1 MYLKSIVV
9 NGFKSFAEK
18 VNIDLSNKVNVV
30 VGPNGSG
37 KSNVVDAISWVLGTQ
52 SPGTLRTNKMEDVIF
67 AGTEKLA
74 EKGFAEVYLNFVVD
88 PEKFNGSEEI
98 SIGRKLFRDGA
109 SEYFMNGLNCR
120 LLDIQEFL
128 SDLGIGK
135 QQHTIIS
142 QGQIAEILNSK
153 PEDHRVTIEEA
164 AGILPFKL
172 KKDKALRRI
181 ESGDKEIKRAK
192 DVLREINKQLKP
204 LKIQAEQAQAHET
217 LSKSLLEN
225 KTNINILKYK
235 IFNEKEVG
243 ISNEL
248 QTTIE
253 HLEEVN
259 KSTDEAKSLKTNLTS
274 ELGQGVS
281 VSSLFKDYSN
291 KLSTKSEQVKSVAQ
305 IATERLDNLERES
318 IREEKRLIELQN
330 KVLTNTLTIN
340 DLSNKLISKKD
351 NLTNLN
357 QNLEYLN
364 AQLNEN
370 NKNQSA
376 SLEVNEAILEK
387 DLDYLKGIISKLEVN
402 ITDSEHEYQKWDKDK
417 IVSSELLDS
426 HSSLISKKI
435 ILKSSFSKVRKNIN
449 SIFDRE
455 LEVTRNNLDK
465 IKLEYKNNV
474 DILNSKV
481 EQQES
486 ISNNSSYKDE
496 LKIQEVSLRQK
507 LKQLEDEI
515 TSISNQLVSAAEQ
528 IKFLTN
534 ENSDLQ
540 LTIDEIHY
548 APDHNYK
555 TDLENIIDKS
565 TTLIS
570 ILNKSSES
578 MLLQAN
584 VYEQKHGNKNIK
596 ITELDNQIEN
606 LNKNYLSLNEQK
618 GNLSIKK
625 AEYSSEK
632 AHYYSTLI
640 NMYGVETEVIDSFIT
655 SQHSQNEIENEIRT
669 IEQKLENIGVVN
681 YLAKTDYE
689 QLDTRQQEISNS
701 IEDLTSSKK
710 ELLVHIKEIE
720 DEIEFRIDSS
730 FNSISLH
737 FTEIFEQLFP
747 GGKGSLELTN
757 KENLLETGIEINVQP
772 KGKKV
777 KKLSLLSG
785 GERSLAAIAFLFAI
799 FKSFPS
805 PFYILDEVEAALD
818 DANLH
823 RMINLLNYV
832 KDDAQ
837 FIIVTHQQQ
846 TMHAGDILYGVTMEP
861 GSGSRIFI
869 KTKSEFESLIANE
882 VNKDEW
888 KWYKT
893 SKTCR
898 RNC

>member
-9 NGFKSFAEK
+9 NGFKSFAER

-52 SPGTLRTNKMEDVIF
+52 SPGALRTNKMEDVIF
-67 AGTEKLA
+67 AGTEKLS

-88 PEKFNGSEEI
+88 ADKFNGSEEI
-98 SIGRKLFRDGA
+98 SIGRKLYRDGA

-153 PEDHRVTIEEA
+153 PEDHRITIEEA

-204 LKIQAEQAQAHET
+204 LKIQAEQAQAHES
-217 LSKSLLEN
+217 LNVSLLEH
-225 KTNINILKYK
+225 KTNLNMLKYT
-235 IFNEKEVG
+235 IFDNKEKD
-243 ISNEL
+243 ISIQLDEI
-248 QTTIE
+248 T
-253 HLEEVN
+253 N
-259 KSTDEAKSLKTNLTS
+259 KLKNVVSATEDAKKLKSNLTS

-281 VSSLFKDYSN
+281 ISSLFKDYSN

-318 IREEKRLIELQN
+318 IREEQRLSDLQN
-330 KVLTNTLTIN
+330 KVLANTLTIN
-340 DLSNKLISKKD
+340 DLSNKLITRKD
-351 NLTNLN
+351 TLTDLN
-357 QNLEYLN
+357 QNLESLN
-364 AQLNEN
+364 KQINEN

-387 DLDYLKGIISKLEVN
+387 DLDYLKDIVSKLEVN
-402 ITDSEHEYQKWDKDK
+402 LSASEETFNKWQQDKESTK
-417 IVSSELLDS
+417 SLLEK
-426 HSSLISKKI
+426 HNSLISNKFT
-435 ILKSSFSKVRKNIN
+435 LKSSFSKVRKNIN
-449 SIFDRE
+449 SIIDRE
-455 LEVTRNNLDK
+455 VDTTKDNLDVL
-465 IKLEYKNNV
+465 KLEYNKKL
-474 DILNSKV
+474 DILNSKID
-481 EQQES
+481 QQNI
-486 ISNNSSYKDE
+486 ISNNTSYKEE
-496 LKIQEVSLRQK
+496 LKNQEVSLRAK
-507 LKQLEDEI
+507 LKSLEDEI
-515 TSISNQLVSAAEQ
+515 TSRSNQLVSAAEQ

-548 APDHNYK
+548 APDTDYK
-555 TDLENIIDKS
+555 NELENIIAES
-565 TTLIS
+565 TKLIQ
-570 ILNKSSES
+570 ILNTSSES
-578 MLLQAN
+578 MLSQADL
-584 VYEQKHGNKNIK
+584 YEQKHGNKNSK
-596 ITELDNQIEN
+596 ISELDDEIES
-606 LNKNYLSLNEQK
+606 LNKTYISLNDEK
-618 GNLSIKK
+618 SNLSIQK

-632 AHYYSTLI
+632 AHHYSTLV
-640 NMYGVETEVIDSFIT
+640 NMYGIELRQIQGFDPEL
-655 SQHSQNEIENEIRT
+655 HNQNEMENDIRSIEEQ
-669 IEQKLENIGVVN
+669 IEKIGVVN

-689 QLDTRQQEISNS
+689 QLDARHQEISAS
-701 IEDLTSSKK
+701 IEDLTTSKK
-710 ELLVHIKEIE
+710 ELLLHIKEIE

-730 FNSISLH
+730 FNSISVH
-737 FTEIFEQLFP
+737 FAEIFEQLFP

-869 KTKSEFESLIANE
+869 KTKSEFENLIANE
-882 VNKDEW
+882 SNIDE
-888 KWYKT
+888 
-893 SKTCR
+893 
-898 RNC
+898 

>member
-52 SPGTLRTNKMEDVIF
+52 SPGALRTNKMEDVIF
-67 AGTEKLA
+67 AGTEKLS
-74 EKGFAEVYLNFVVD
+74 EKGFAEVYLNFVVN

-98 SIGRKLFRDGA
+98 SIGRKLYRDGA

-181 ESGDKEIKRAK
+181 ESGEKEIKRAK

-204 LKIQAEQAQAHET
+204 LKIQAEQAQAHES
-217 LSKSLLEN
+217 LNASLLE
-225 KTNINILKYK
+225 
-235 IFNEKEVG
+235 
-243 ISNEL
+243 S
-248 QTTIE
+248 
-253 HLEEVN
+253 
-259 KSTDEAKSLKTNLTS
+259 KTNLNLLKYTNFNAKENDS
-274 ELGQGVS
+274 INELKIISEKLDNISKSNNDAKTLKSNLTKELGQGVS
-281 VSSLFKDYSN
+281 VSSLFKDHSN
-291 KLSTKSEQVKSVAQ
+291 KLSTKSEQIKSVAQ
-305 IATERLDNLERES
+305 IATERLDNLNRET
-318 IREEKRLIELQN
+318 IREEKRLTDLQN

-340 DLSNKLISKKD
+340 DLSNKLILKK
-351 NLTNLN
+351 NTLTNLN
-357 QNLEYLN
+357 KSLEHLN
-364 AQLNEN
+364 KQINEN

-387 DLDYLKGIISKLEVN
+387 DLDYLKGIINKLETSLLTSEGDLNKWENDRNSTQEAV
-402 ITDSEHEYQKWDKDK
+402 DSFSK
-417 IVSSELLDS
+417 
-426 HSSLISKKI
+426 LISKKI
-435 ILKSSFSKVRKNIN
+435 LLKNSFSKVRKNIN
-449 SIFDRE
+449 LIVNRE
-455 LEVTRNNLDK
+455 LDVTKENLDILK
-465 IKLEYKNNV
+465 SEYKSNV
-474 DILNSKV
+474 DILNSKI
-481 EQQES
+481 EQQNI
-486 ISNNSSYKDE
+486 ISNNSSYKEE
-496 LKIQEVSLRQK
+496 LKNQEIILRKNLNSL
-507 LKQLEDEI
+507 EEEI
-515 TSISNQLVSAAEQ
+515 TSRSNQLVSAAEQ

-534 ENSDLQ
+534 ENSELQ
-540 LTIDEIHY
+540 ITIDEIHY
-548 APDHNYK
+548 APNNDYK
-555 TDLENIIDKS
+555 SELETIISNS
-565 TTLIS
+565 TALIKV
-570 ILNKSSES
+570 LNQSAQS
-578 MLLQAN
+578 MLLQAD
-584 VYEQKHGNKNIK
+584 VYEQKHGNKNSRI
-596 ITELDNQIEN
+596 IQLDNEIEQFN
-606 LNKNYLSLNEQK
+606 NSYLLLNEQK
-618 GNLSIKK
+618 GNISIKN

-632 AHYYSTLI
+632 AHYYSSLK
-640 NMYGVETEVIDSFIT
+640 NMYGVESNDIDSFNSDLY
-655 SQHSQNEIENEIRT
+655 SQEELENEIKI
-669 IEQKLENIGVVN
+669 IEKKLEDIGVVN
-681 YLAKTDYE
+681 YLAKTDFD
-689 QLDTRQQEISNS
+689 QLNTRHQDISVS
-701 IEDLTSSKK
+701 IEDLTTSKK
-710 ELLVHIKEIE
+710 ELLTHIKEIE

-730 FNSISLH
+730 FNSISVH
-737 FTEIFEQLFP
+737 FGEIFEQLFP

-832 KDDAQ
+832 RDDAQ

-846 TMHAGDILYGVTMEP
+846 TMHAGDVLYGVTMEP

-869 KTKSEFESLIANE
+869 KTKSEFENLISNE
-882 VNKDEW
+882 GKNNE
-888 KWYKT
+888 
-893 SKTCR
+893 
-898 RNC
+898 

>member
-9 NGFKSFAEK
+9 NGFKSFAER

-52 SPGTLRTNKMEDVIF
+52 SPGALRTNKMEDVIF
-67 AGTEKLA
+67 AGTEKLS

-88 PEKFNGSEEI
+88 ADKFNGSEEI
-98 SIGRKLFRDGA
+98 SIGRKLYRDGA

-153 PEDHRVTIEEA
+153 PEDHRITIEEA

-204 LKIQAEQAQAHET
+204 LKIQAEQAQEHES
-217 LSKSLLEN
+217 LNVSLLEH
-225 KTNINILKYK
+225 KTNLNMLKYT
-235 IFNEKEVG
+235 IFDNKEKD
-243 ISNEL
+243 ISIQLDEI
-248 QTTIE
+248 T
-253 HLEEVN
+253 N
-259 KSTDEAKSLKTNLTS
+259 KLKNVVSATEAAKKLKSNLTS

-281 VSSLFKDYSN
+281 ISSLFKDYSN

-318 IREEKRLIELQN
+318 IREEQRLSDLQN
-330 KVLTNTLTIN
+330 KVLANTLTIN
-340 DLSNKLISKKD
+340 DLSNKLITRKD
-351 NLTNLN
+351 TLTDLN
-357 QNLEYLN
+357 QNLESLN
-364 AQLNEN
+364 KQINEN

-387 DLDYLKGIISKLEVN
+387 DLDYLKDIVSKLEVN
-402 ITDSEHEYQKWDKDK
+402 LSASEETFNKWQQDKESTK
-417 IVSSELLDS
+417 SLLEK
-426 HSSLISKKI
+426 HNSLISNKFT
-435 ILKSSFSKVRKNIN
+435 LKSSFSKVRKNIN
-449 SIFDRE
+449 SIIDRE
-455 LEVTRNNLDK
+455 VDTTKDNLDVL
-465 IKLEYKNNV
+465 KLEYNKKL
-474 DILNSKV
+474 DILNSKID
-481 EQQES
+481 QQNI
-486 ISNNSSYKDE
+486 ISNNTSYKEE
-496 LKIQEVSLRQK
+496 LKNQEVSLRAK
-507 LKQLEDEI
+507 LKSLEDDI
-515 TSISNQLVSAAEQ
+515 TSRSNQLVSAAEQ

-548 APDHNYK
+548 APDTDYK
-555 TDLENIIDKS
+555 NELENIIAES
-565 TTLIS
+565 TKLIQ
-570 ILNKSSES
+570 ILNTSSES
-578 MLLQAN
+578 MLSQADL
-584 VYEQKHGNKNIK
+584 YEQKHGNKNSK
-596 ITELDNQIEN
+596 ISELDDEIES
-606 LNKNYLSLNEQK
+606 LNKTYISLNDEK
-618 GNLSIKK
+618 SNLSIQK

-632 AHYYSTLI
+632 AHHYSTLV
-640 NMYGVETEVIDSFIT
+640 NMYGIEMRQIQGFDPEL
-655 SQHSQNEIENEIRT
+655 HNQNEMENDIRSIEEQ
-669 IEQKLENIGVVN
+669 IEKIGVVN

-689 QLDTRQQEISNS
+689 QLDARHQEISAS

-710 ELLVHIKEIE
+710 ELLLHIKEIE

-730 FNSISLH
+730 FNSISVH
-737 FTEIFEQLFP
+737 FAEIFEQLFP

-869 KTKSEFESLIANE
+869 KTKSEFENLIANE
-882 VNKDEW
+882 SNIDE
-888 KWYKT
+888 
-893 SKTCR
+893 
-898 RNC
+898 

>member
-52 SPGTLRTNKMEDVIF
+52 SPGALRTNKMEDVIF
-67 AGTEKLA
+67 AGTEKLS

-98 SIGRKLFRDGA
+98 SIGRKLYRDGA

-181 ESGDKEIKRAK
+181 ESGEKEIKRAK

-204 LKIQAEQAQAHET
+204 LKIQAEQAQEHES
-217 LSKSLLEN
+217 LNASLLD
-225 KTNINILKYK
+225 
-235 IFNEKEVG
+235 
-243 ISNEL
+243 S
-248 QTTIE
+248 
-253 HLEEVN
+253 
-259 KSTDEAKSLKTNLTS
+259 KTNLNLLKYNNFNTKENES
-274 ELGQGVS
+274 INKLTTISEKLDDISKSSNEAKALKSNLTKELGQGVS
-281 VSSLFKDYSN
+281 VSSLFKDHSN
-291 KLSTKSEQVKSVAQ
+291 KLTTKSEQIKSVAQ
-305 IATERLDNLERES
+305 IATERLDNLNRET
-318 IREEKRLIELQN
+318 IREEKRLTDLQN
-330 KVLTNTLTIN
+330 KVLSNTLTIN
-340 DLSNKLISKKD
+340 DLSNKLILKK
-351 NLTNLN
+351 NTLTDLN
-357 QNLEYLN
+357 KRLDHLN
-364 AQLNEN
+364 KQINEN

-387 DLDYLKGIISKLEVN
+387 DLDYLKGIVNKLETN
-402 ITDSEHEYQKWDKDK
+402 LLTSEGDLNKWENDRNSTQESMDSFSK
-417 IVSSELLDS
+417 
-426 HSSLISKKI
+426 LISKKI
-435 ILKSSFSKVRKNIN
+435 LLKNSFSKVRKNIN
-449 SIFDRE
+449 LIVNRE
-455 LEVTRNNLDK
+455 VDVTKENLDILK
-465 IKLEYKNNV
+465 AEYKSNV
-474 DILNSKV
+474 DILNSKI
-481 EQQES
+481 EQQNI
-486 ISNNSSYKDE
+486 ISNNSSYKEE
-496 LKIQEVSLRQK
+496 LKNQEIILRKNLNSL
-507 LKQLEDEI
+507 EEEI
-515 TSISNQLVSAAEQ
+515 TSRSNQLVSAAEQ

-534 ENSDLQ
+534 ENSELQ
-540 LTIDEIHY
+540 ITIDDIHY
-548 APDHNYK
+548 APNNDYK
-555 TDLENIIDKS
+555 SELESIISKS
-565 TTLIS
+565 TSLIKV
-570 ILNKSSES
+570 LNKSAHS
-578 MLLQAN
+578 MLLQAD
-584 VYEQKHGNKNIK
+584 VYEQKHGNKNSRI
-596 ITELDNQIEN
+596 IELDNEIEKY
-606 LNKNYLSLNEQK
+606 NKSYLLLNEEK
-618 GNLSIKK
+618 GNISIKN

-632 AHYYSTLI
+632 AHYYSSLKNI
-640 NMYGVETEVIDSFIT
+640 YGVESNDIDSFNSDLY
-655 SQHSQNEIENEIRT
+655 SQDELENEIKI
-669 IEQKLENIGVVN
+669 IENKLENIGVVN
-681 YLAKTDYE
+681 YLAKTDFE
-689 QLDTRQQEISNS
+689 QLNTRHQDISVS
-701 IEDLTSSKK
+701 IEDLTTSKK
-710 ELLVHIKEIE
+710 ELLTHIKEIE

-730 FNSISLH
+730 FNSISVH
-737 FTEIFEQLFP
+737 FGEIFEQLFP

-832 KDDAQ
+832 RDDAQ

-846 TMHAGDILYGVTMEP
+846 TMHAGDVLYGVTMEP

-869 KTKSEFESLIANE
+869 KTKSEFENLISNE
-882 VNKDEW
+882 GKKNE
-888 KWYKT
+888 
-893 SKTCR
+893 
-898 RNC
+898 

>member
-402 ITDSEHEYQKWDKDK
+402 ITDSEYEYQKWDKDK

-640 NMYGVETEVIDSFIT
+640 NMYGVETEVIDSFIP

-882 VNKDEW
+882 VNKDE
-888 KWYKT
+888 
-893 SKTCR
+893 
-898 RNC
+898 

>member
-1 MYLKSIVV
+1 V

-18 VNIDLSNKVNVV
+18 VNIELSNKVNVV

-235 IFNEKEVG
+235 IFKEKETG
-243 ISNEL
+243 ISSEL
-248 QTTIE
+248 QTTIKD
-253 HLEEVN
+253 LEEVN

-318 IREEKRLIELQN
+318 IRQEKRLSDLQN

-364 AQLNEN
+364 VQLNEN

-387 DLDYLKGIISKLEVN
+387 DLDYLKRIISKLEVN
-402 ITDSEHEYQKWDKDK
+402 ITDRENEYQKWDKDK

-435 ILKSSFSKVRKNIN
+435 ILKSSFSKVRKNIS

-496 LKIQEVSLRQK
+496 LKNQEVSLRQN

-555 TDLENIIDKS
+555 TELENIIDKS

-606 LNKNYLSLNEQK
+606 LNKKYLSLNEQK

-640 NMYGVETEVIDSFIT
+640 NMYGVETEVIDSFIS
-655 SQHSQNEIENEIRT
+655 SQYSQNEIENEIRT

-689 QLDTRQQEISNS
+689 QLDTRHQEISNS

-882 VNKDEW
+882 VNKDE
-888 KWYKT
+888 
-893 SKTCR
+893 
-898 RNC
+898 

>member
-52 SPGTLRTNKMEDVIF
+52 SPGALRTNKMEDVIF
-67 AGTEKLA
+67 AGTEKLS

-98 SIGRKLFRDGA
+98 SIGRKLYRDGA

-181 ESGDKEIKRAK
+181 ESGEKEIKRAK

-204 LKIQAEQAQAHET
+204 LKIQAEQAQEHES
-217 LSKSLLEN
+217 LNASLLE
-225 KTNINILKYK
+225 
-235 IFNEKEVG
+235 
-243 ISNEL
+243 S
-248 QTTIE
+248 
-253 HLEEVN
+253 
-259 KSTDEAKSLKTNLTS
+259 KTNLNLLKYENFNTKENES
-274 ELGQGVS
+274 INKLTTISEKLDDISKSSNEAKALKSNLTKELGQGVS
-281 VSSLFKDYSN
+281 VSSLFKDHSN
-291 KLSTKSEQVKSVAQ
+291 KLTTKSEQIKSVAQ
-305 IATERLDNLERES
+305 IATERLDNLNRET
-318 IREEKRLIELQN
+318 IREEKRLSDLQN

-340 DLSNKLISKKD
+340 DLSNKLILKK
-351 NLTNLN
+351 NSLTDLNKSLENLN
-357 QNLEYLN
+357 KQI
-364 AQLNEN
+364 NEN

-387 DLDYLKGIISKLEVN
+387 DLDYLKGIVNKLETN
-402 ITDSEHEYQKWDKDK
+402 LLTSEGDLNKWENDRNSTQESMDSFSK
-417 IVSSELLDS
+417 
-426 HSSLISKKI
+426 LISKKI
-435 ILKSSFSKVRKNIN
+435 LLKNSFSKVRKNIN
-449 SIFDRE
+449 LIVNRE
-455 LEVTRNNLDK
+455 VDATKENLDILK
-465 IKLEYKNNV
+465 SEYKSNV
-474 DILNSKV
+474 DILNSKI
-481 EQQES
+481 EQQNI
-486 ISNNSSYKDE
+486 ISNNSSYKEE
-496 LKIQEVSLRQK
+496 LKNQEIILRKNLNSL
-507 LKQLEDEI
+507 EEEI
-515 TSISNQLVSAAEQ
+515 TSRSNQLVSAAEQ

-534 ENSDLQ
+534 ENSELQ
-540 LTIDEIHY
+540 ITIDDIHY
-548 APDHNYK
+548 APNNDYK
-555 TDLENIIDKS
+555 SELESIISKS
-565 TTLIS
+565 TSLIKV
-570 ILNKSSES
+570 LNKSAHS
-578 MLLQAN
+578 MLLQAD
-584 VYEQKHGNKNIK
+584 VYEQKHGNKNSRI
-596 ITELDNQIEN
+596 IELDNEIEEY
-606 LNKNYLSLNEQK
+606 NKSYILLNEEK
-618 GNLSIKK
+618 GNISIKN

-632 AHYYSTLI
+632 AHYYSSLKNI
-640 NMYGVETEVIDSFIT
+640 YGVENNDIDSFNSDLY
-655 SQHSQNEIENEIRT
+655 SQDELENEIKI
-669 IEQKLENIGVVN
+669 IENKLENIGVVN
-681 YLAKTDYE
+681 YLAKTDFE
-689 QLDTRQQEISNS
+689 QLNTRHQDISVS
-701 IEDLTSSKK
+701 IEDLTTSKK
-710 ELLVHIKEIE
+710 ELLTHIKEIE

-730 FNSISLH
+730 FNSISVH
-737 FTEIFEQLFP
+737 FGEIFEQLFP

-832 KDDAQ
+832 RDDAQ

-846 TMHAGDILYGVTMEP
+846 TMHAGDVLYGVTMEP

-869 KTKSEFESLIANE
+869 KTKSEFENLISNE
-882 VNKDEW
+882 GKKNE
-888 KWYKT
+888 
-893 SKTCR
+893 
-898 RNC
+898 

>member
-18 VNIDLSNKVNVV
+18 VSIDLSNKVNVV

-402 ITDSEHEYQKWDKDK
+402 ITDSEYEYQKWDKDK

-515 TSISNQLVSAAEQ
+515 TSISNQLVSSAEQ

-869 KTKSEFESLIANE
+869 KTKSEFESLIANA
-882 VNKDEW
+882 VNKDE
-888 KWYKT
+888 
-893 SKTCR
+893 
-898 RNC
+898 

>member
-1 MYLKSIVV
+1 V

-402 ITDSEHEYQKWDKDK
+402 ITDSEYEYQKWDKDK

-882 VNKDEW
+882 VNKDE
-888 KWYKT
+888 
-893 SKTCR
+893 
-898 RNC
+898 

>member
-9 NGFKSFAEK
+9 NGFKSFAER

-52 SPGTLRTNKMEDVIF
+52 SPGALRTNKMEDVIF
-67 AGTEKLA
+67 AGTEKLS

-88 PEKFNGSEEI
+88 ADKFNGSEEI
-98 SIGRKLFRDGA
+98 SIGRKLYRDGA

-153 PEDHRVTIEEA
+153 PEDHRITIEEA

-204 LKIQAEQAQAHET
+204 LKIQAEQAQAHES
-217 LSKSLLEN
+217 LNVSLLEH
-225 KTNINILKYK
+225 KTNLNMLKYT
-235 IFNEKEVG
+235 IFDNKEKD
-243 ISNEL
+243 ISIQLDEI
-248 QTTIE
+248 T
-253 HLEEVN
+253 N
-259 KSTDEAKSLKTNLTS
+259 KLKNVVSATEAAKKLKSNLTS

-281 VSSLFKDYSN
+281 ISSLFKDYSN

-318 IREEKRLIELQN
+318 IREEQRLSDLQN
-330 KVLTNTLTIN
+330 KVLANTLTIN
-340 DLSNKLISKKD
+340 DLSNKLITRKD
-351 NLTNLN
+351 TLTDLN
-357 QNLEYLN
+357 QNLESLN
-364 AQLNEN
+364 KQINEN

-387 DLDYLKGIISKLEVN
+387 DLDYLKDIVSKLEVN
-402 ITDSEHEYQKWDKDK
+402 LSASEETFKKWQQDKESTK
-417 IVSSELLDS
+417 SLLEK
-426 HSSLISKKI
+426 HNSLISNKFT
-435 ILKSSFSKVRKNIN
+435 LKSSFSKVRKNIN
-449 SIFDRE
+449 SIIDRE
-455 LEVTRNNLDK
+455 VDTTKINLDVL
-465 IKLEYKNNV
+465 KLEYNKKL
-474 DILNSKV
+474 DILNSKID
-481 EQQES
+481 QQNI
-486 ISNNSSYKDE
+486 ISNNTSYKEE
-496 LKIQEVSLRQK
+496 LKNQEVSLRAK
-507 LKQLEDEI
+507 LKSLEDDI
-515 TSISNQLVSAAEQ
+515 TSRSNQLVSAAEQ

-548 APDHNYK
+548 APDTDYK
-555 TDLENIIDKS
+555 NELENIIAES
-565 TTLIS
+565 TKLIQ
-570 ILNKSSES
+570 ILNTSSES
-578 MLLQAN
+578 MLSQAN
-584 VYEQKHGNKNIK
+584 LYEQKHGNKNSK
-596 ITELDNQIEN
+596 ISELDDEIES
-606 LNKNYLSLNEQK
+606 LNKTYISLNDEK
-618 GNLSIKK
+618 SNLSIQK

-632 AHYYSTLI
+632 AHHYSTLV
-640 NMYGVETEVIDSFIT
+640 NMYGIEMRQIQGFDPEL
-655 SQHSQNEIENEIRT
+655 HNQNEMENDIRSIEEQ
-669 IEQKLENIGVVN
+669 IEKIGVVN

-689 QLDTRQQEISNS
+689 QLDARHQEISAS

-710 ELLVHIKEIE
+710 ELLLHIKEIE

-730 FNSISLH
+730 FNSISVH
-737 FTEIFEQLFP
+737 FAEIFEQLFP

-869 KTKSEFESLIANE
+869 KTKSEFENLIANE
-882 VNKDEW
+882 SNIDE
-888 KWYKT
+888 
-893 SKTCR
+893 
-898 RNC
+898 

>member
-153 PEDHRVTIEEA
+153 PEDHRITIEEA

-217 LSKSLLEN
+217 LSGSLLEN

-235 IFNEKEVG
+235 IFNEKETG

-248 QTTIE
+248 KTTIE
-253 HLEEVN
+253 QLEEVN

-364 AQLNEN
+364 VQLNEN

-387 DLDYLKGIISKLEVN
+387 DLDYLKGIISKLELN
-402 ITDSEHEYQKWDKDK
+402 ITDSENEFQKWDKDK
-417 IVSSELLDS
+417 ILNSELLDS

-435 ILKSSFSKVRKNIN
+435 ILKGSFSKVRKNIT

-455 LEVTRNNLDK
+455 IEVTKKNLEK

-481 EQQES
+481 EQQNS

-555 TDLENIIDKS
+555 TELENIIDKS

-570 ILNKSSES
+570 ILNKSAES

-596 ITELDNQIEN
+596 ITELDSQIEN

-640 NMYGVETEVIDSFIT
+640 NMYGVETEVIDTFIP

-689 QLDTRQQEISNS
+689 QLDTRHQEITNS

-730 FNSISLH
+730 FNSISIH

-882 VNKDEW
+882 VNKDE
-888 KWYKT
+888 
-893 SKTCR
+893 
-898 RNC
+898 

>member
-555 TDLENIIDKS
+555 TELENIIDKS

-689 QLDTRQQEISNS
+689 QLDTRHQEITNS

-882 VNKDEW
+882 VNKDE
-888 KWYKT
+888 
-893 SKTCR
+893 
-898 RNC
+898 

>member
-235 IFNEKEVG
+235 IFKEKETG
-243 ISNEL
+243 ISSEL
-248 QTTIE
+248 QTTIKD
-253 HLEEVN
+253 LEEVN

-318 IREEKRLIELQN
+318 IRQEKRLSDLQN

-364 AQLNEN
+364 VQLNEN

-387 DLDYLKGIISKLEVN
+387 DLDYLKRIISKLEVN
-402 ITDSEHEYQKWDKDK
+402 ITDRENEYQKWDKDK

-435 ILKSSFSKVRKNIN
+435 ILKSSFSKVRKNIT

-496 LKIQEVSLRQK
+496 LKNQEVSLRQN

-515 TSISNQLVSAAEQ
+515 TAISNQLVSAAEQ

-555 TDLENIIDKS
+555 TELENIIDKS

-606 LNKNYLSLNEQK
+606 LNKKYLSLNEQK

-640 NMYGVETEVIDSFIT
+640 NMYGVETEVIDSFIS
-655 SQHSQNEIENEIRT
+655 SQYSQNEVENEIRT

-689 QLDTRQQEISNS
+689 QLDTRHQEISNS

-882 VNKDEW
+882 VNKDE
-888 KWYKT
+888 
-893 SKTCR
+893 
-898 RNC
+898 

>member
-52 SPGTLRTNKMEDVIF
+52 SPGALRTNKMEDVIF
-67 AGTEKLA
+67 AGTEKLS

-98 SIGRKLFRDGA
+98 SIGRKLYRDGA

-181 ESGDKEIKRAK
+181 ESGEKEIKRAK

-204 LKIQAEQAQAHET
+204 LKIQAEQAQEHES
-217 LSKSLLEN
+217 LNASLLE
-225 KTNINILKYK
+225 
-235 IFNEKEVG
+235 
-243 ISNEL
+243 S
-248 QTTIE
+248 
-253 HLEEVN
+253 
-259 KSTDEAKSLKTNLTS
+259 KTNLNLLKYENFNTKENES
-274 ELGQGVS
+274 INKLTTISEKLDDISKSSNEAKALKSNLTKELGQGVS
-281 VSSLFKDYSN
+281 VSSLFKDHSN
-291 KLSTKSEQVKSVAQ
+291 KLTTKSEQIKSVAQ
-305 IATERLDNLERES
+305 IATERLDNLNRET
-318 IREEKRLIELQN
+318 IREEKRLSDLQN

-340 DLSNKLISKKD
+340 DLSNKLILKKNTLTDLNKSLD
-351 NLTNLN
+351 NLNK
-357 QNLEYLN
+357 QI
-364 AQLNEN
+364 NEN

-387 DLDYLKGIISKLEVN
+387 DLDYLKGIVNKLETN
-402 ITDSEHEYQKWDKDK
+402 LITSEGDLNKWENDKNSTQESMDSFSK
-417 IVSSELLDS
+417 
-426 HSSLISKKI
+426 LISKKI
-435 ILKSSFSKVRKNIN
+435 LLKNSFSKVRKNIN
-449 SIFDRE
+449 LIVNRE
-455 LEVTRNNLDK
+455 VDVTKENLDILK
-465 IKLEYKNNV
+465 AEYKSNV
-474 DILNSKV
+474 DILNSKI
-481 EQQES
+481 EQQNI
-486 ISNNSSYKDE
+486 ISNNSSYKEE
-496 LKIQEVSLRQK
+496 LKNQEIILRKNLNSL
-507 LKQLEDEI
+507 EEEI
-515 TSISNQLVSAAEQ
+515 TSRSNQLVSAAEQ

-534 ENSDLQ
+534 ENSELQ
-540 LTIDEIHY
+540 ITIDEIHY
-548 APDHNYK
+548 APNNDYK
-555 TDLENIIDKS
+555 SELESIISKS
-565 TTLIS
+565 TALIKV
-570 ILNKSSES
+570 LNKSAHS
-578 MLLQAN
+578 MLLQAD
-584 VYEQKHGNKNIK
+584 VYEQKHGNKNSRI
-596 ITELDNQIEN
+596 IELDNEIEEY
-606 LNKNYLSLNEQK
+606 NKSYILLNEEK
-618 GNLSIKK
+618 GNISIKN

-632 AHYYSTLI
+632 AHYYSSLKNI
-640 NMYGVETEVIDSFIT
+640 YGVENNDIDSFNSDLY
-655 SQHSQNEIENEIRT
+655 SQDELENEIKI
-669 IEQKLENIGVVN
+669 IENKLENIGVVN
-681 YLAKTDYE
+681 YLAKTDFE
-689 QLDTRQQEISNS
+689 QLNTRHQDISVS
-701 IEDLTSSKK
+701 IEDLTTSKK
-710 ELLVHIKEIE
+710 ELLTHIKEIE

-730 FNSISLH
+730 FNSISVH
-737 FTEIFEQLFP
+737 FGEIFEQLFP

-832 KDDAQ
+832 RDDAQ

-846 TMHAGDILYGVTMEP
+846 TMHAGDVLYGVTMEP

-869 KTKSEFESLIANE
+869 KTKSEFENLISNE
-882 VNKDEW
+882 GKKNE
-888 KWYKT
+888 
-893 SKTCR
+893 
-898 RNC
+898 

>member
-9 NGFKSFAEK
+9 NGFKSFAER

-52 SPGTLRTNKMEDVIF
+52 SPGALRTNKMEDVIF
-67 AGTEKLA
+67 AGTEKLS

-88 PEKFNGSEEI
+88 ADKFNGSEEI
-98 SIGRKLFRDGA
+98 SIGRKLYRDGA

-153 PEDHRVTIEEA
+153 PEDHRITIEEA

-204 LKIQAEQAQAHET
+204 LKIQAEQAQEHES
-217 LSKSLLEN
+217 LNVSLLEH
-225 KTNINILKYK
+225 KTNLNMLKYT
-235 IFNEKEVG
+235 IFDNKEKD
-243 ISNEL
+243 ISIQLDEI
-248 QTTIE
+248 T
-253 HLEEVN
+253 N
-259 KSTDEAKSLKTNLTS
+259 KLKNVVSATEDAKKLKSNLTS

-281 VSSLFKDYSN
+281 ISSLFKDYSN

-318 IREEKRLIELQN
+318 IREEQRLSDLQN

-340 DLSNKLISKKD
+340 DLSNKLITRKD
-351 NLTNLN
+351 TLTDLN
-357 QNLEYLN
+357 QNLESLN
-364 AQLNEN
+364 KQINEN

-387 DLDYLKGIISKLEVN
+387 DLDYLKDIVSKLEVN
-402 ITDSEHEYQKWDKDK
+402 LSASEETFNKWQQDKESTK
-417 IVSSELLDS
+417 SLLEK
-426 HSSLISKKI
+426 HNSLISNKFT
-435 ILKSSFSKVRKNIN
+435 LKSSFSKVRKNIN
-449 SIFDRE
+449 SIIDRE
-455 LEVTRNNLDK
+455 VDTTKDNLDEL
-465 IKLEYKNNV
+465 KLEYNKKL
-474 DILNSKV
+474 DILNSKID
-481 EQQES
+481 QQNI
-486 ISNNSSYKDE
+486 ISNNTSYKEE
-496 LKIQEVSLRQK
+496 LKNQEVSLRAK
-507 LKQLEDEI
+507 LKSLEDDI
-515 TSISNQLVSAAEQ
+515 TSRSNQLVSAAEQ

-548 APDHNYK
+548 APDTDYK
-555 TDLENIIDKS
+555 NELENIIAES
-565 TTLIS
+565 TKLIQ
-570 ILNKSSES
+570 ILNTSSES
-578 MLLQAN
+578 MLSQADL
-584 VYEQKHGNKNIK
+584 YEQKHGNKNSK
-596 ITELDNQIEN
+596 ISELDHEIES
-606 LNKNYLSLNEQK
+606 LNKTYISLNDEK
-618 GNLSIKK
+618 SNLSIQK

-632 AHYYSTLI
+632 AHHYSTLV
-640 NMYGVETEVIDSFIT
+640 NMYGIEMRQIQGFDPEL
-655 SQHSQNEIENEIRT
+655 HNQNEMENDIRSIEEQ
-669 IEQKLENIGVVN
+669 IEKIGVVN

-689 QLDTRQQEISNS
+689 QLDARHQEISAS

-710 ELLVHIKEIE
+710 ELLLHIKEIE

-730 FNSISLH
+730 FNSISVH
-737 FTEIFEQLFP
+737 FAEIFEQLFP

-869 KTKSEFESLIANE
+869 TTQSEFENLIANE
-882 VNKDEW
+882 SNIDE
-888 KWYKT
+888 
-893 SKTCR
+893 
-898 RNC
+898 

>member
-153 PEDHRVTIEEA
+153 PEDHRITIEEA

-640 NMYGVETEVIDSFIT
+640 NMYGVETEVIDYFIT

-882 VNKDEW
+882 VNKDE
-888 KWYKT
+888 
-893 SKTCR
+893 
-898 RNC
+898 

>member
-52 SPGTLRTNKMEDVIF
+52 SPGALRTNKMEDVIF
-67 AGTEKLA
+67 AGTEKLS

-98 SIGRKLFRDGA
+98 SIGRKLYRDGA

-181 ESGDKEIKRAK
+181 ESGEKEIKRAK

-204 LKIQAEQAQAHET
+204 LKIQAEQAQEHES
-217 LSKSLLEN
+217 LNASLLE
-225 KTNINILKYK
+225 
-235 IFNEKEVG
+235 
-243 ISNEL
+243 S
-248 QTTIE
+248 
-253 HLEEVN
+253 
-259 KSTDEAKSLKTNLTS
+259 KTNLNLLKYENFNTKENES
-274 ELGQGVS
+274 INKLTTISEKLDDISKSSNEAKALKSNLTKELGQGVS

-291 KLSTKSEQVKSVAQ
+291 KLTTKSEQIKSVAQ
-305 IATERLDNLERES
+305 IATERLDNLNRET
-318 IREEKRLIELQN
+318 IREEKRLSDLQN

-340 DLSNKLISKKD
+340 DLSNKLILKK
-351 NLTNLN
+351 NTLTDLNKSLENLN
-357 QNLEYLN
+357 KQI
-364 AQLNEN
+364 NEN

-387 DLDYLKGIISKLEVN
+387 DLDYLKGIVNKLETN
-402 ITDSEHEYQKWDKDK
+402 LITSEGDLNKWENDRNSTQESMDSFSK
-417 IVSSELLDS
+417 
-426 HSSLISKKI
+426 LISKKI
-435 ILKSSFSKVRKNIN
+435 LLKNSFSKVRKNIN
-449 SIFDRE
+449 LIVNRE
-455 LEVTRNNLDK
+455 VDVTKENLDILK
-465 IKLEYKNNV
+465 AEYKSNV
-474 DILNSKV
+474 DILNSKI
-481 EQQES
+481 EQQNI
-486 ISNNSSYKDE
+486 ISNNSAYKEE
-496 LKIQEVSLRQK
+496 LKNQEIILRKNLNSL
-507 LKQLEDEI
+507 EEEI
-515 TSISNQLVSAAEQ
+515 TSRSNQLVSAAEQ

-534 ENSDLQ
+534 ENSELQ
-540 LTIDEIHY
+540 ITIDEIHY
-548 APDHNYK
+548 APNNDYK
-555 TDLENIIDKS
+555 SELEAIISKS
-565 TTLIS
+565 TSLIKV
-570 ILNKSSES
+570 LNKSAHS
-578 MLLQAN
+578 MLLQAD
-584 VYEQKHGNKNIK
+584 VYEQKHGNKNSRI
-596 ITELDNQIEN
+596 IELDNEIEKY
-606 LNKNYLSLNEQK
+606 NKSYLLLNEEK
-618 GNLSIKK
+618 GNISIKN

-632 AHYYSTLI
+632 AHYYSSLKNI
-640 NMYGVETEVIDSFIT
+640 YGVENSDIDSFNADLYN
-655 SQHSQNEIENEIRT
+655 QEELENEIKI
-669 IEQKLENIGVVN
+669 IENKLESIGVVN
-681 YLAKTDYE
+681 YLAKTDFE
-689 QLDTRQQEISNS
+689 QLNARHQDISVS
-701 IEDLTSSKK
+701 IEDLTTSKK
-710 ELLVHIKEIE
+710 ELLTHIKEIE

-730 FNSISLH
+730 FNSISVH
-737 FTEIFEQLFP
+737 FGEIFEQLFP

-757 KENLLETGIEINVQP
+757 KDNLLETGIEINVQP

-832 KDDAQ
+832 RDDAQ

-846 TMHAGDILYGVTMEP
+846 TMHAGDVLYGVTMEP

-869 KTKSEFESLIANE
+869 KTKSEFENLISNE
-882 VNKDEW
+882 GQKNE
-888 KWYKT
+888 
-893 SKTCR
+893 
-898 RNC
+898 

>member
-52 SPGTLRTNKMEDVIF
+52 SPGALRTNKMEDVIF
-67 AGTEKLA
+67 AGTEKLS

-98 SIGRKLFRDGA
+98 SIGRKLYRDGA

-181 ESGDKEIKRAK
+181 ESGEKEIKRAK

-204 LKIQAEQAQAHET
+204 LKIQAEQAQEHES
-217 LSKSLLEN
+217 LNASLLE
-225 KTNINILKYK
+225 
-235 IFNEKEVG
+235 
-243 ISNEL
+243 S
-248 QTTIE
+248 
-253 HLEEVN
+253 
-259 KSTDEAKSLKTNLTS
+259 KTNLNLLKYENFNTKENES
-274 ELGQGVS
+274 INKLTTISEKLDDISKSSNEAKALKSNLTKELGQGVS
-281 VSSLFKDYSN
+281 VSSLFKDHSN
-291 KLSTKSEQVKSVAQ
+291 KLTTKSEQIKSVAQ
-305 IATERLDNLERES
+305 IATERLDNLNRET
-318 IREEKRLIELQN
+318 IREEKRLSDLQN

-340 DLSNKLISKKD
+340 DLSNKLILKK
-351 NLTNLN
+351 NTLTDLNKSLENLN
-357 QNLEYLN
+357 KQI
-364 AQLNEN
+364 NEN

-387 DLDYLKGIISKLEVN
+387 DLDYLKGIVNKLETN
-402 ITDSEHEYQKWDKDK
+402 LITSEGDLNKWENDRNSTQESMDSFSK
-417 IVSSELLDS
+417 
-426 HSSLISKKI
+426 LISKKI
-435 ILKSSFSKVRKNIN
+435 LLKNSFSKVRKNIN
-449 SIFDRE
+449 LIVNRE
-455 LEVTRNNLDK
+455 VDVTKENLDILK
-465 IKLEYKNNV
+465 AEYKSNV
-474 DILNSKV
+474 DILNSKI
-481 EQQES
+481 EQQNI
-486 ISNNSSYKDE
+486 ISNNSSYKEE
-496 LKIQEVSLRQK
+496 LKNQEIILRKNLNSL
-507 LKQLEDEI
+507 EEEI
-515 TSISNQLVSAAEQ
+515 TSRSNQLVSAAEQ

-534 ENSDLQ
+534 ENSELQ
-540 LTIDEIHY
+540 ITIDEIHY
-548 APDHNYK
+548 APNNDYK
-555 TDLENIIDKS
+555 SELESIISKS
-565 TTLIS
+565 TALIKV
-570 ILNKSSES
+570 LNKSAHS
-578 MLLQAN
+578 MLLQAD
-584 VYEQKHGNKNIK
+584 VYEQKHGNKNSRI
-596 ITELDNQIEN
+596 IELDNEIEKY
-606 LNKNYLSLNEQK
+606 NKSYLLLNEEK
-618 GNLSIKK
+618 GNISIKN

-632 AHYYSTLI
+632 AHYYSSLKNI
-640 NMYGVETEVIDSFIT
+640 YGVENNDIDSFNSDLY
-655 SQHSQNEIENEIRT
+655 SQDELENEIKI
-669 IEQKLENIGVVN
+669 IENKLENIGVVN
-681 YLAKTDYE
+681 YLAKTDFE
-689 QLDTRQQEISNS
+689 QLNTRHQDISVS
-701 IEDLTSSKK
+701 IEDLTTSKK
-710 ELLVHIKEIE
+710 ELLTHIKEIE

-730 FNSISLH
+730 FNSISVH
-737 FTEIFEQLFP
+737 FGEIFEQLFP

-832 KDDAQ
+832 RDDAQ

-846 TMHAGDILYGVTMEP
+846 TMHAGDVLYGVTMEP

-869 KTKSEFESLIANE
+869 KTKSEFENLISNE
-882 VNKDEW
+882 GKKNE
-888 KWYKT
+888 
-893 SKTCR
+893 
-898 RNC
+898 

>member
-235 IFNEKEVG
+235 IFNEKEAG

-318 IREEKRLIELQN
+318 IREEKRLTELQN

-402 ITDSEHEYQKWDKDK
+402 ITDSEYEYQKWDKDK

-882 VNKDEW
+882 VNKDE
-888 KWYKT
+888 
-893 SKTCR
+893 
-898 RNC
+898 

>member
-235 IFNEKEVG
+235 IFNEKEAG

-402 ITDSEHEYQKWDKDK
+402 ITDSENEYQKWDKDK

-882 VNKDEW
+882 VNKDE
-888 KWYKT
+888 
-893 SKTCR
+893 
-898 RNC
+898 

>member
-18 VNIDLSNKVNVV
+18 VNIELSNKVNVV

-235 IFNEKEVG
+235 IFKEKETG
-243 ISNEL
+243 ISSEL
-248 QTTIE
+248 QTTIKD
-253 HLEEVN
+253 LEEVN

-318 IREEKRLIELQN
+318 IRQEKRLSDLQN

-364 AQLNEN
+364 VQLNEN

-387 DLDYLKGIISKLEVN
+387 DLDYLKRIISKLEVN
-402 ITDSEHEYQKWDKDK
+402 ITDRENEYQKWDKDK

-435 ILKSSFSKVRKNIN
+435 ILKSSFSKVRKNIT

-496 LKIQEVSLRQK
+496 LKNQEVSLRQN

-555 TDLENIIDKS
+555 TELENIIDKS

-596 ITELDNQIEN
+596 ITELDNQVEN
-606 LNKNYLSLNEQK
+606 LNKKYLSLNEQK

-640 NMYGVETEVIDSFIT
+640 NMYGVETEVIDSFIS
-655 SQHSQNEIENEIRT
+655 SQYSQNEIENEIRT

-689 QLDTRQQEISNS
+689 QLDTRHQEISNS

-882 VNKDEW
+882 VNKDE
-888 KWYKT
+888 
-893 SKTCR
+893 
-898 RNC
+898 

>member
-9 NGFKSFAEK
+9 NGFKSFAER

-52 SPGTLRTNKMEDVIF
+52 SPGALRTNKMEDVIF
-67 AGTEKLA
+67 AGTEKLS

-88 PEKFNGSEEI
+88 ADKFNGSEEI
-98 SIGRKLFRDGA
+98 SIGRKLYRDGA

-153 PEDHRVTIEEA
+153 PEDHRITIEEA

-204 LKIQAEQAQAHET
+204 LKIQAEQAQAHES
-217 LSKSLLEN
+217 LNVSLLEH
-225 KTNINILKYK
+225 KTNLNILKYT
-235 IFNEKEVG
+235 IFDNKEKD
-243 ISNEL
+243 ISIQLDEI
-248 QTTIE
+248 T
-253 HLEEVN
+253 N
-259 KSTDEAKSLKTNLTS
+259 KLKNVVSATEDAKKLKSNLTS

-281 VSSLFKDYSN
+281 ISSLFKDYSN

-318 IREEKRLIELQN
+318 IREEQRLSDLQN
-330 KVLTNTLTIN
+330 KVLANTLTIN
-340 DLSNKLISKKD
+340 DLSNKLITRKD
-351 NLTNLN
+351 TLTDLN
-357 QNLEYLN
+357 QNLESLN
-364 AQLNEN
+364 KQINEN

-387 DLDYLKGIISKLEVN
+387 DLDYLKDIVSKLEVN
-402 ITDSEHEYQKWDKDK
+402 LSASEETFNKWQQDKESTK
-417 IVSSELLDS
+417 SLLEK
-426 HSSLISKKI
+426 HNSLISNKFT
-435 ILKSSFSKVRKNIN
+435 LKSSFSKVRKNIN
-449 SIFDRE
+449 SIIDRE
-455 LEVTRNNLDK
+455 VDTTKINLDVL
-465 IKLEYKNNV
+465 KLEYNKKL
-474 DILNSKV
+474 DILNSKID
-481 EQQES
+481 QQNI
-486 ISNNSSYKDE
+486 ISNNTSYKEE
-496 LKIQEVSLRQK
+496 LKNQEVSLRAK
-507 LKQLEDEI
+507 LKSLEDEI
-515 TSISNQLVSAAEQ
+515 TSRSNQLVSAAEQ

-548 APDHNYK
+548 APDTDYK
-555 TDLENIIDKS
+555 NELENIIAES
-565 TTLIS
+565 TKLIQ
-570 ILNKSSES
+570 ILNTSSES
-578 MLLQAN
+578 MLSQADL
-584 VYEQKHGNKNIK
+584 YEQKHGNKNSK
-596 ITELDNQIEN
+596 ISELDHEIES
-606 LNKNYLSLNEQK
+606 LNKTYISLNDEK
-618 GNLSIKK
+618 SNLSIQK

-632 AHYYSTLI
+632 AHHYSTLV
-640 NMYGVETEVIDSFIT
+640 NMYGIEMRQIQGFDPEL
-655 SQHSQNEIENEIRT
+655 HNQNEMENDIRSIEEQ
-669 IEQKLENIGVVN
+669 IEKIGVVN

-689 QLDTRQQEISNS
+689 QLDARHQEISVS

-710 ELLVHIKEIE
+710 ELLLHIKEIE

-730 FNSISLH
+730 FNSISVH
-737 FTEIFEQLFP
+737 FAEIFEQLFP

-869 KTKSEFESLIANE
+869 KTKSEFENLIANE
-882 VNKDEW
+882 SNIDE
-888 KWYKT
+888 
-893 SKTCR
+893 
-898 RNC
+898 

>member
-9 NGFKSFAEK
+9 NGFKSFAER

-52 SPGTLRTNKMEDVIF
+52 SPGALRTNKMEDVIF
-67 AGTEKLA
+67 AGTEKLS

-88 PEKFNGSEEI
+88 ADKFNGSEEI
-98 SIGRKLFRDGA
+98 SIGRKLYRDGA

-153 PEDHRVTIEEA
+153 PEDHRITIEEA

-204 LKIQAEQAQAHET
+204 LKIQAEQAQAHES
-217 LSKSLLEN
+217 LNVSLLQH
-225 KTNINILKYK
+225 KTNLNMLKYT
-235 IFNEKEVG
+235 IFNNKEKDLSIQLNEV
-243 ISNEL
+243 
-248 QTTIE
+248 T
-253 HLEEVN
+253 N
-259 KSTDEAKSLKTNLTS
+259 KLKNVVSATEDAKKLKTNLTS

-281 VSSLFKDYSN
+281 ISSLFKDYSN

-318 IREEKRLIELQN
+318 IREEKRLSDLQN
-330 KVLTNTLTIN
+330 KVLANTLTIN
-340 DLSNKLISKKD
+340 DLSNKLITRK
-351 NLTNLN
+351 NTLTELN
-357 QNLEYLN
+357 QNLESLN
-364 AQLNEN
+364 KQINEN

-387 DLDYLKGIISKLEVN
+387 DLDYLKDIVSKLEDN
-402 ITDSEHEYQKWDKDK
+402 LSASEETFNKWQQDKESTK
-417 IVSSELLDS
+417 SLLEK
-426 HSSLISKKI
+426 HNSLISNKFT
-435 ILKSSFSKVRKNIN
+435 LKSSFSKVRKNIN
-449 SIFDRE
+449 SIIDRE
-455 LEVTRNNLDK
+455 VDTTKINLDVL
-465 IKLEYKNNV
+465 KLEYNKKL
-474 DILNSKV
+474 DILNSKID
-481 EQQES
+481 QQNI
-486 ISNNSSYKDE
+486 ISNNTSYKEE
-496 LKIQEVSLRQK
+496 LKNQEVSLRAK
-507 LKQLEDEI
+507 LKSLEDDI
-515 TSISNQLVSAAEQ
+515 TSRSNQLVSAAEQ

-548 APDHNYK
+548 APDTDYK
-555 TDLENIIDKS
+555 NELENIIAES
-565 TTLIS
+565 TKLIQ
-570 ILNKSSES
+570 ILNTSSES
-578 MLLQAN
+578 MLSQADL
-584 VYEQKHGNKNIK
+584 YEQKHGNKNSK
-596 ITELDNQIEN
+596 ISELDDEIES
-606 LNKNYLSLNEQK
+606 LNKNYISLNDEK
-618 GNLSIKK
+618 SNLSINK

-632 AHYYSTLI
+632 AHHYSTLI
-640 NMYGVETEVIDSFIT
+640 NMYGLEMTQIESFDPEL
-655 SQHSQNEIENEIRT
+655 HNQNEIENEIRS
-669 IEQKLENIGVVN
+669 IEEQIEKIGVVN

-689 QLDTRQQEISNS
+689 QLDARHNEISVS

-710 ELLVHIKEIE
+710 ELLLHIKEIE

-730 FNSISLH
+730 FNSISVH
-737 FTEIFEQLFP
+737 FAEIFEQLFP

-869 KTKSEFESLIANE
+869 KTKSEFENLIANE
-882 VNKDEW
+882 SNRDE
-888 KWYKT
+888 
-893 SKTCR
+893 
-898 RNC
+898 

>member
-9 NGFKSFAEK
+9 NGFKSFAER

-52 SPGTLRTNKMEDVIF
+52 SPGALRTNKMEDVIF
-67 AGTEKLA
+67 AGTEKLS

-88 PEKFNGSEEI
+88 ADKFNGSEEI
-98 SIGRKLFRDGA
+98 SIGRKLYRDGA

-153 PEDHRVTIEEA
+153 PEDHRITIEEA

-204 LKIQAEQAQAHET
+204 LKIQAEQAQAHES
-217 LSKSLLEN
+217 LNVSLLQH
-225 KTNINILKYK
+225 KTNLNMLKYT
-235 IFNEKEVG
+235 IFDNKEKDISIQLDEV
-243 ISNEL
+243 
-248 QTTIE
+248 T
-253 HLEEVN
+253 N
-259 KSTDEAKSLKTNLTS
+259 KLINVVSATEDAKKLKSNLTS

-281 VSSLFKDYSN
+281 ISSLFKDYSN

-318 IREEKRLIELQN
+318 IREEQRLSDLQN
-330 KVLTNTLTIN
+330 KVLANTLTIN
-340 DLSNKLISKKD
+340 DLSNKLITRKD
-351 NLTNLN
+351 TLTDLN
-357 QNLEYLN
+357 QNLESLN
-364 AQLNEN
+364 KQINEN

-387 DLDYLKGIISKLEVN
+387 DLDYLKDIVSKLEVN
-402 ITDSEHEYQKWDKDK
+402 LSASEETFNKWQQDKESTK
-417 IVSSELLDS
+417 SLLEK
-426 HSSLISKKI
+426 HNSLISNKFT
-435 ILKSSFSKVRKNIN
+435 LKSSFSKVRKNIN
-449 SIFDRE
+449 SIIDRE
-455 LEVTRNNLDK
+455 VDTTKINLDVL
-465 IKLEYKNNV
+465 KLEYNKKL
-474 DILNSKV
+474 DILNSKID
-481 EQQES
+481 QQNI
-486 ISNNSSYKDE
+486 ISNNTSYKEE
-496 LKIQEVSLRQK
+496 LKNQEVSLRAK
-507 LKQLEDEI
+507 LKSLEDDI
-515 TSISNQLVSAAEQ
+515 TSRSNQLVSAAEQ

-548 APDHNYK
+548 APDTDYK
-555 TDLENIIDKS
+555 NELENIIAES
-565 TTLIS
+565 TKLIQ
-570 ILNKSSES
+570 ILNTSSES
-578 MLLQAN
+578 MLSQADL
-584 VYEQKHGNKNIK
+584 YEQKHGNKNSK
-596 ITELDNQIEN
+596 ISELDHEIES
-606 LNKNYLSLNEQK
+606 LNKTYISLNDEK
-618 GNLSIKK
+618 SKLSIQK

-632 AHYYSTLI
+632 AHHYSTLV
-640 NMYGVETEVIDSFIT
+640 NMYGIEMRQIQGFDPEL
-655 SQHSQNEIENEIRT
+655 HNQNEMENDIRSIEEQ
-669 IEQKLENIGVVN
+669 IEKIGVVN

-689 QLDTRQQEISNS
+689 QLDARHQEISAS

-710 ELLVHIKEIE
+710 ELLLHIKEIE

-730 FNSISLH
+730 FNSISVH
-737 FTEIFEQLFP
+737 FAEIFEQLFP

-869 KTKSEFESLIANE
+869 KTKSEFENLIANE
-882 VNKDEW
+882 SNIDE
-888 KWYKT
+888 
-893 SKTCR
+893 
-898 RNC
+898 

>member
-52 SPGTLRTNKMEDVIF
+52 SPGALRTNKMEDVIF
-67 AGTEKLA
+67 AGTEKLS
-74 EKGFAEVYLNFVVD
+74 EKGFAEVYLNFVVN

-98 SIGRKLFRDGA
+98 SIGRKLYRDGA

-181 ESGDKEIKRAK
+181 ESGEKEIKRAK

-204 LKIQAEQAQAHET
+204 LKIQAEQAQAHES
-217 LSKSLLEN
+217 LNASLLE
-225 KTNINILKYK
+225 
-235 IFNEKEVG
+235 
-243 ISNEL
+243 S
-248 QTTIE
+248 
-253 HLEEVN
+253 
-259 KSTDEAKSLKTNLTS
+259 KTNLNLLKYTNFNAKENDS
-274 ELGQGVS
+274 INELTIISEKLDNISKSNNEAKTLKSNLTKELGQGVS
-281 VSSLFKDYSN
+281 VSSLFKDHSN
-291 KLSTKSEQVKSVAQ
+291 KLSTKSEQIKSVAQ
-305 IATERLDNLERES
+305 IATERLDNLNRET
-318 IREEKRLIELQN
+318 IREEKRLTDLQN

-340 DLSNKLISKKD
+340 DLSNKLILKK
-351 NLTNLN
+351 NTLTNLN
-357 QNLEYLN
+357 KSLEHLN
-364 AQLNEN
+364 KQINEN

-387 DLDYLKGIISKLEVN
+387 DLDYLKGIINKLETSLLTSEGDLNKWENDRNSTQEAV
-402 ITDSEHEYQKWDKDK
+402 DSFSK
-417 IVSSELLDS
+417 
-426 HSSLISKKI
+426 LISKKI
-435 ILKSSFSKVRKNIN
+435 LLKNSFSKVRKNIN
-449 SIFDRE
+449 LIVNRE
-455 LEVTRNNLDK
+455 LDVTKENLDILK
-465 IKLEYKNNV
+465 SEYKSNV
-474 DILNSKV
+474 DILNSKI
-481 EQQES
+481 EQQNI
-486 ISNNSSYKDE
+486 ISNNSSYKEE
-496 LKIQEVSLRQK
+496 LKNQEIILRKNLNSL
-507 LKQLEDEI
+507 EEEI
-515 TSISNQLVSAAEQ
+515 TLRSNQLVSAAEQ

-534 ENSDLQ
+534 ENSELQ
-540 LTIDEIHY
+540 ITIDEIHY
-548 APDHNYK
+548 APNNDYK
-555 TDLENIIDKS
+555 SELETIISKS
-565 TTLIS
+565 TALIKV
-570 ILNKSSES
+570 LNQSAQS
-578 MLLQAN
+578 MLLQAD
-584 VYEQKHGNKNIK
+584 VYEQKHGNKNSRI
-596 ITELDNQIEN
+596 IQLDNEIEQFN
-606 LNKNYLSLNEQK
+606 NSYLLLNEQK
-618 GNLSIKK
+618 GNISIKN

-632 AHYYSTLI
+632 AHYYSSLK
-640 NMYGVETEVIDSFIT
+640 NMYGVESNDIDSFNSDLY
-655 SQHSQNEIENEIRT
+655 SQEELENEIKI
-669 IEQKLENIGVVN
+669 IEKKLEDIGVVN
-681 YLAKTDYE
+681 YLAKTDFD
-689 QLDTRQQEISNS
+689 QLNSRHQDISVS
-701 IEDLTSSKK
+701 IEDLTTSKK
-710 ELLVHIKEIE
+710 ELLTHIKEIE

-730 FNSISLH
+730 FNSISVH
-737 FTEIFEQLFP
+737 FGEIFEQLFP

-832 KDDAQ
+832 RDDAQ

-846 TMHAGDILYGVTMEP
+846 TMHAGDVLYGVTMEP

-869 KTKSEFESLIANE
+869 KTKSEFENLISNE
-882 VNKDEW
+882 GKNNE
-888 KWYKT
+888 
-893 SKTCR
+893 
-898 RNC
+898 